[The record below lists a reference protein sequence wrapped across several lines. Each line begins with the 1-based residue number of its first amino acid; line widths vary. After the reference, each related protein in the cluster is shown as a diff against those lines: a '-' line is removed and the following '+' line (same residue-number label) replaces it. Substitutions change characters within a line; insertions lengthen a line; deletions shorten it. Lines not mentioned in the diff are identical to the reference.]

1 MLSPPCDFR
10 LLHTGDNSTCWY
22 ADERRFREDRVQK
35 FNINEKSYQ
44 VDIAGD
50 TPLLWVL
57 RDELGLTGTK
67 YGCGQGLC
75 GACTV
80 HMDGVAVRSCQVLAG
95 DVGDSVITTI
105 EGLGSA
111 EHLHPVQQAW
121 FDEDVPQCGYCQPG
135 QMMSAAA
142 LLLENPA
149 PTDDDITTA
158 MDGNI
163 CRCGTYGRIRR
174 AIHRAAAT
182 LENRSEQ

>member
-1 MLSPPCDFR
+1 M
-10 LLHTGDNSTCWY
+10 NS
-22 ADERRFREDRVQK
+22 
-35 FNINEKSYQ
+35 
-44 VDIAGD
+44 
-50 TPLLWVL
+50 
-57 RDELGLTGTK
+57 GLPVPNT
-67 YGCGQGLC
+67 
-75 GACTV
+75 
-80 HMDGVAVRSCQVLAG
+80 DAVRGFAELARCIWTELQCDHAVLAG

-111 EHLHPVQQAW
+111 EHLHPVQQAR

-182 LENRSEQ
+182 LENRGKQ